1 MPTIQELLSANNLIT
16 GALGLIIAVLWL
28 VFAYVAG
35 QIAYRVI
42 KMILVR
48 AKLDQFI
55 TEKEKL
61 KQNFSEI
68 FSLIAKWALYLYF
81 VPLAASSLGIVSF
94 TVLVDSIIAF
104 LIGVIEGAIVLIVG
118 YIIASYI
125 KDKVISTKS
134 IYGNLVGQIIF
145 YLTVFVAVTL
155 ALPFFGLRSDIIQWM
170 LLAIIGS
177 FGVGM
182 AIALGWGLKDVVAEL
197 AKDYVRKMKSR

>member
-81 VPLAASSLGIVSF
+81 VPLAAASLGISSF